1 MRAVLQR
8 VSSASVTVEGGA
20 KASIDTGLVA
30 LAAVQANDTEDDVAW
45 LAKKIVELRLFP
57 GDGGRMD
64 RSLIDIGGELLVVS
78 QFTLLGVTR
87 KGTRPSYHRSAL
99 PEEAVPL
106 YASLVARAEALLG
119 RPVRTGTFGAEMK
132 LALTNDGPVTII
144 LDSRR
149 KDF

>member
-8 VSSASVTVEGGA
+8 VSSASVTVAGGA
-20 KASIDTGLVA
+20 NVSIGAGLVA

-45 LAKKIVELRLFP
+45 LAKKMVELRLFP
-57 GDGGRMD
+57 GEDGRMD

-99 PEEAVPL
+99 PDEAVPL
-106 YASLVARAEALLG
+106 YASLVARSEALLG

-149 KDF
+149 KDL

>member
-20 KASIDTGLVA
+20 KASIGAGLVV
-30 LAAVQANDTEDDVAW
+30 LAAVQAADTENDVAW

-99 PEEAVPL
+99 PDEAVPL
-106 YASLVARAEALLG
+106 YNSLVARAEALLG

-149 KDF
+149 KDL